1 VDVQP
6 ETADVPSL
14 VEALAEH
21 AGRLRA
27 EGALPPPRKKVR
39 SRR

>member
-6 ETADVPSL
+6 ESAQVGPL

-21 AGRLRA
+21 AARLRA
-27 EGALPPPRKKVR
+27 EGALPPPRKK
-39 SRR
+39 SRRR